1 MRKICLL
8 GASGSIGLQTLEV
21 MDETNDFVLVS
32 FSVGHNHK
40 VIKQIIEKH
49 HEVESI
55 YLIDEKEALHLK
67 NLYPSIQFY
76 SGLDGLKKLVET
88 TKAEMVVN
96 ALVGFCGLVPSLV
109 TLQRNLILAL
119 ANKESLVVG
128 GELMNALVASGHG
141 KIYPIDSEHSAI
153 LKCLLV
159 DDQNVDKLILT
170 ASGGAFRN
178 LKRSEL
184 EKVTKKDALAHPTWK
199 MGEKITID
207 SATMVNKCFE
217 VIEAHYLF
225 GYSFSKIGLL
235 LHDESFV
242 HSLVRYKD
250 GTYRAEVNKPDMKN
264 PIAFALYETN
274 YPFETRVALDYRD
287 YGKFH
292 FKRFCNKRYPVMKLA
307 KQVISE
313 KGIYGAVLNAS
324 NEVAVQ
330 SFLNDEISFLVIEQ
344 IIDTCMKDVINV
356 KNPSI
361 DVLIDI
367 DAKTR
372 QKAHELAKKWSK

>member
-21 MDETNDFVLVS
+21 MEQSNDFMLVS

-40 VIKQIIEKH
+40 VIKQILDKH
-49 HEVESI
+49 TEVKSI
-55 YLIDEKEALHLK
+55 YLIDEKEALRLK
-67 NLYPSIQFY
+67 ILHPAVTFY
-76 SGLDGLKKLVET
+76 SGNEGLKKLVEKT
-88 TKAEMVVN
+88 DAEMVVN

-109 TLQRNLILAL
+109 TLERNLILAL

-128 GELMNALVASGHG
+128 GELMNALVSNGHG

-159 DDQNVDKLILT
+159 ENKNVDKLILT

-178 LKRSEL
+178 LKRSQL
-184 EKVTKKDALAHPTWK
+184 ENVTKKDALAHPTWN

-207 SATMVNKCFE
+207 SATMINKCFE
-217 VIEAHYLF
+217 VIEAYYLF
-225 GYSFSKIGLL
+225 GYPFSKVKVL

-264 PIAFALYETN
+264 PIAFALYETSH
-274 YPFETRVALDYRD
+274 PFETRIASDYKD
-287 YGKFH
+287 FGKFH
-292 FKRFCNKRYPVMKLA
+292 FKRFCNKRYPVMKWA
-307 KQVISE
+307 KQVIEE
-313 KGIYGAVLNAS
+313 KGIYGAILNAS

-330 SFLNDEISFLVIEQ
+330 SFLNDEISFLTIEQ
-344 IIDTCMKDVINV
+344 IIDKCMVDVTNV

-361 DVLIDI
+361 DVLIDV

-372 QKAHELAKKWSK
+372 QKAIELAKKWSK